1 MRGCAEYCKKTD
13 TDCPC
18 KECRLWINYPDDL
31 NCTLIAIDKNHTG
44 ELTLREVADRMGVC
58 FVRIK
63 QIQDQAVK
71 KVQKILNHYKAY

>member
-18 KECRLWINYPDDL
+18 KERRLWINYPDDL
-31 NCTLIAIDKNHTG
+31 NCTLIAVENHG
-44 ELTLREVADRMGVC
+44 SLTLREIADRMGVS

-63 QIQDQAVK
+63 QIQDQAIAK
-71 KVQKILNHYKAY
+71 MLKRIKNRHLDL